1 MLVQIPGT
9 KFVRDTNSMA
19 LINKDT
25 SGLEDYNTKRR
36 MLSNQKQ
43 ELNNVKLEIADIRS
57 EMCEIKQLLLKL
69 LEGSNG

>member
-1 MLVQIPGT
+1 MLIQIPGT
-9 KFVRDTNSMA
+9 KLVRDTVSMA
-19 LINKDT
+19 LINNDST
-25 SGLEDYNTKRR
+25 ALEEYNMKRR

-43 ELNNVKLEIADIRS
+43 ELNNVKSEIAEVRS

>member
-1 MLVQIPGT
+1 MLVQISGT
-9 KFVRDTNSMA
+9 KLVRDTHSMA
-19 LINKDT
+19 LINKDV
-25 SGLEDYNTKRR
+25 SGLEEYNMKRR

-43 ELNNVKLEIADIRS
+43 ELNNVKSEIADIRS